1 MTETATRVSPS
12 PLAPTEAEKA
22 AWDRLTRD
30 EQLARYREYLSHPD
44 CDSIIAATMADVLA
58 EARAAA
64 GKRG

>member
-22 AWDRLTRD
+22 AWDRLSRD
-30 EQLARYREYLSHPD
+30 EQIVRYREYLSHPD
-44 CDSIIAATMADVLA
+44 CDEVSAATTAQILA